1 MYALLFI
8 LLGAVLA
15 AAGLI
20 LGGWAFLLLWP
31 AVSLLLVGAA
41 YAGLGPRILGKRPD
55 GRLAPAAVVLLLP
68 YLLATWIVWHIYR
81 LVSPEPCYHEVAPGL
96 WLGRRAFA
104 RELPPGVGLV
114 IDMTAEFAAPRGVG
128 VGREYHCLPTLDT
141 AAPDETQLRAAVEK
155 VVAWPGPVYVH
166 CAQGHGRSAL
176 LAAAVLVRRNL
187 ATDARQAEEMLC
199 RVRPGVR
206 LTRSQRKMLDRLV
219 GDE

>member
-1 MYALLFI
+1 LLAL
-8 LLGAVLA
+8 
-15 AAGLI
+15 
-20 LGGWAFLLLWP
+20 
-31 AVSLLLVGAA
+31 GAA

-68 YLLATWIVWHIYR
+68 YLLATWVVWHLYR

-114 IDMTAEFAAPRGVG
+114 IDMTAEFAAPRGVR
-128 VGREYHCLPTLDT
+128 VGREYHSLPTLDT
-141 AAPDETQLRAAVEK
+141 AAPDEAQLRAAVEK
-155 VVAWPGPVYVH
+155 VVAWPAPVYVH

-176 LAAAVLVRRNL
+176 LAAAVLVRREL
-187 ATDARQAEEMLC
+187 AADARQAEEMLR

-206 LTRSQRKMLDRLV
+206 LTRSQRKVLDRLL
-219 GDE
+219 GEG